1 MNLLDREPR
10 VIDGV
15 SVFLDH
21 ARDDLV
27 WYLPAG
33 WELARRGADEAP
45 QFTLITYRPAGRR
58 RPASR
63 AAASSPW
70 RWC

>member
-1 MNLLDREPR
+1 VNLLDREPR

-27 WYLPAG
+27 WYLPANPT
-33 WELARRGADEAP
+33 A
-45 QFTLITYRPAGRR
+45 
-58 RPASR
+58 ASR